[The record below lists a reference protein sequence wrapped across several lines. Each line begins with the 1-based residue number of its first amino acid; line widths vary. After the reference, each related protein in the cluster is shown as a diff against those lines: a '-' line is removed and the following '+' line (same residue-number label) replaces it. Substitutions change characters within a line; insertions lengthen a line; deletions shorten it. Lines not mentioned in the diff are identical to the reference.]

1 MKIAVMGIGGI
12 GGFLGGK
19 LARKYAGHGKHEVCF
34 ICRGN
39 HLEKI
44 KKDGLKIITP
54 EEEFT
59 VRPDVA
65 TADPDDLGKVD
76 LLLFAVKGYG
86 LKEAARMASYIVTEK
101 TVVIPFLNGVNNSQ
115 VLEGVLPKCR
125 VMNGCVY
132 ISARIEKPGVVRQV
146 GGAGKF
152 VWGPENGGVDL
163 YEPMQK
169 LFTEAGV
176 NSVLSDNI
184 TLDAW
189 KKFMFMSPYAGVT
202 SVMAQTFGE
211 VLSDEKSFELLGN
224 MISELEEV
232 GRTLGVQ
239 LPSGIVRDSINVGK
253 NFPPQ
258 TKSSMQLDVEKG
270 GNNELELF
278 IGYVVKKAA
287 ELGISVPAYEEV
299 YKALK

>member
-12 GGFLGGK
+12 GGFFGGK
-19 LARKYAGHGKHEVCF
+19 LARKYAGNGDHEVCF
-34 ICRGN
+34 ICRGD

-44 KKDGLKIITP
+44 KKDGLKVITP

-65 TADPDDLGKVD
+65 TPDPGDLGKVD
-76 LLLFAVKGYG
+76 LLIFAVKGYS
-86 LKEAARMASYIVTEK
+86 LEEAARMASCCVSEK

-115 VLEGVLPKCR
+115 VLYRILPKCR
-125 VMNGCVY
+125 ILNGCVY
-132 ISARIEKPGVVRQV
+132 ISARIDEPGVVRQV

-152 VWGPENGGVDL
+152 VWGPENGEPHL
-163 YEPMQK
+163 YESFQK
-169 LFTEAGV
+169 LFEQAGL
-176 NSVLSDNI
+176 NSSLSDNI
-184 TLDAW
+184 VLDAW

-202 SVMAQTFGE
+202 SFKAQTFGE
-211 VLSDEKSFELLGN
+211 VLSDEDSFELLRN
-224 MISELEEV
+224 MIIELEQV
-232 GRTLGVQ
+232 GRILGVQ
-239 LPSGIVRDSINVGK
+239 LPPGIVEDSVNVGK

-270 GNNELELF
+270 GKNELELF

-287 ELGISVPAYEEV
+287 ELGISTPAYDGV

>member
-12 GGFLGGK
+12 GGFFGGK
-19 LARKYAGHGKHEVCF
+19 LARKYAGPGDHEVCF

-65 TADPDDLGKVD
+65 TADPGDLGKVD
-76 LLLFAVKGYG
+76 LLVFAVKGYG
-86 LKEAARMASYIVTEK
+86 LKEAARMASCTVTEK

-115 VLEGVLPKCR
+115 ILEAVLPKCR
-125 VMNGCVY
+125 IMNGCVY
-132 ISARIEKPGVVRQV
+132 ISARIEEPGVVRQV

-152 VWGPENGGVDL
+152 VWGPENAGADL
-163 YEPMQK
+163 YEPIQK
-169 LFTEAGV
+169 LFIEAGI

-202 SVMAQTFGE
+202 SVKGQTFGE
-211 VLSDEKSFELLGN
+211 VLSDQESFELLGN
-224 MISELEEV
+224 MITELEQV

-239 LPSGIVRDSINVGK
+239 LPPGIVQDSINVGK

-287 ELGISVPAYEEV
+287 ELGISVPAYEGV